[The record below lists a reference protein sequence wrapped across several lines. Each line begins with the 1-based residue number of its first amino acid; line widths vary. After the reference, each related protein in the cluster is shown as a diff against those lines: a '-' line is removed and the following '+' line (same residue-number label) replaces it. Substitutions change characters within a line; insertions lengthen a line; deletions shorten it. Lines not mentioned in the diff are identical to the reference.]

1 MKGQVAKAIVLLVL
15 CGASI
20 LVHADDSAAEI
31 AAGGLQL
38 RKEARISMEKERLT
52 ISENKITVEF
62 EFLNETDQDI
72 TTEVAFPI
80 PPYSAWDDE
89 MDPRGAFNDFRVWV
103 EGRGQSYQTEAKA
116 KLKGADYTDVLRG
129 MNVDIAS
136 FGHAG
141 DLTVEPRSPDFQIPK
156 LSKRD
161 RDTLV
166 RLGLLN
172 KDDIP
177 MWTVEKMYHWSQRF
191 PAHEIVH
198 IRHEYAPIEGFEML
212 EVSKIATDL
221 KDACIKPGLQT
232 RLETLVAENL
242 KRQPAAGS
250 YVYPTWIKYIL
261 KSANTWRMPIKGFEL
276 IVERAAPS
284 NGHPAFVS
292 FCWDGQVK
300 KIDENHFS
308 ARKLNFVPADDLTIY
323 YLWAVR

>member
-1 MKGQVAKAIVLLVL
+1 MKDQFAKAIVLLVF
-15 CGASI
+15 CCASI
-20 LVHADDSAAEI
+20 LVYADDSAAEI

-52 ISENKITVEF
+52 ISEKKITVEF

-89 MDPRGAFNDFRVWV
+89 MDPRGTFNDFRVWV
-103 EGRGQSYQTEAKA
+103 EGREQSYQTEAKA
-116 KLKGADYTDVLRG
+116 KLKGADYTDVLRK
-129 MNVDIAS
+129 MNVDITS

-156 LSKRD
+156 LPKQD
-161 RDTLV
+161 KETLV
-166 RLGLLN
+166 RLGLVN
-172 KDDIP
+172 KDDVP
-177 MWTVEKMYHWSQRF
+177 MWTVEKMYHWSQLF
-191 PAHEIVH
+191 PAHKILH

-221 KDACIKPGLQT
+221 KDACIEPGLQT
-232 RLETLVAENL
+232 RLQALVRENL
-242 KRQPAAGS
+242 KRQPTAGS

-261 KSANTWRMPIKGFEL
+261 KSANTWKTPIKDFEL
-276 IVERAAPS
+276 IVERATPS

-292 FCWDGQVK
+292 FCWDGSVRK
-300 KIDENHFS
+300 VDENHF
-308 ARKLNFVPADDLTIY
+308 AAGKLNFVPDSELTIY
-323 YLWAVR
+323 YLWAAR